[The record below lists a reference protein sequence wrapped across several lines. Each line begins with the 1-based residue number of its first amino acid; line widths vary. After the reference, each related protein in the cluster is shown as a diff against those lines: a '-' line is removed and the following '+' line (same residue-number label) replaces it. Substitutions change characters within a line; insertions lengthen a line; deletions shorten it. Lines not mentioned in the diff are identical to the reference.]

1 MTKRAVVVVLT
12 GLFAFMVAGVAGAV
26 PATGPEIDDA
36 VAVFSGVLT
45 GTTPGPCVKPAED
58 GQSITTNTSTL
69 IGGMLG
75 SSSGN
80 DFSLSGNLKMILT
93 NITNTDTGEGLSQGV
108 FRLTYS
114 GDPNHRLSGKAVLPF
129 TIDANTLTT
138 SWRGM
143 VTANYQR
150 RAPTGWLNNGDQL
163 VANVQMQANN
173 HGQFDGGFGASDS
186 SLLSFGPNDDVSI
199 TTTNKC

>member
-1 MTKRAVVVVLT
+1 MLPSSGEEGDMKRAGVVVLA

-45 GTTPGPCVKPAED
+45 STTPGPCVKPAED

-80 DFSLSGNLKMILT
+80 DFSLSGNLKMTLT
-93 NITNTDTGEGLSQGV
+93 NVTNTDTHEGLSQGL

-114 GDPNHRLSGKAVLPF
+114 GDPNHRLAGK
-129 TIDANTLTT
+129 
-138 SWRGM
+138 R
-143 VTANYQR
+143 
-150 RAPTGWLNNGDQL
+150 WLNNGDKL
-163 VANVQMQANN
+163 LANVQMQSNN
-173 HGQFDGGFGASDS
+173 AGQFDGGFGATDS
-186 SLLSFGPNDDVSI
+186 SLLSFGPNNDVSI

>member
-1 MTKRAVVVVLT
+1 MKRAGVVVLA
-12 GLFAFMVAGVAGAV
+12 GLFAFMVAGGAGAV

-45 GTTPGPCVKPAED
+45 STTPGPCVKPAED

-80 DFSLSGNLKMILT
+80 DFSLSGNLKMTLT
-93 NITNTDTGEGLSQGV
+93 NVTNTDTHEGLSQGL

-114 GDPNHRLSGKAVLPF
+114 GDPNHRLAGNAVMPF
-129 TIDANTLTT
+129 TVDTNTQTT

-143 VTANYQR
+143 ITANYQR
-150 RAPTGWLNNGDQL
+150 KAPTGWLNNGDKL
-163 VANVQMQANN
+163 LANVQMQANN
-173 HGQFDGGFGASDS
+173 AGQFDGGFGATDS
-186 SLLSFGPNDDVSI
+186 SLLSFGPNNDVSI